1 MLGDSGQ
8 SIRPELSPELE
19 NHVGHELIT
28 TDGTTLLGADDKA
41 GVAEIMAAAA
51 YLVAHPEVPHG
62 TVKIAFNPDE
72 EIGRGVVHFPVES
85 FGAVAAYTVDGSTAG
100 ELQTETFSGAQVRMR
115 IHGRA
120 IHPGWASG
128 ELVNAIKI
136 AGQILAR
143 LPQDSLSPE
152 TTEGREGYVHPV
164 LLEGDSSEVELRFIV
179 RDFDDDRLAE
189 HIAFLSGLADDVC
202 ATEPRCTVEVEH
214 RIQYRNPRAAL
225 ERYPQIGAHLEEAIR
240 RVGLEPKQTAIRGG
254 TDGSAL
260 TEMGLPSANIFTGG
274 HDAHSGLY
282 CPARRSHDSLA
293 TGARGAPGVT
303 QMSGGYSGL
312 VEPLLDR
319 LGRPLETLRISIT
332 DRCNFRCVYCMPKE
346 VFGRDYAFLERREL
360 LTLEELA
367 RVVGIF
373 AGLGVRTV
381 RITGG
386 EPLVRRNVEHLV
398 ELLAAIH
405 TPDGDKLELALT
417 TNGSAL
423 AQKASAL
430 AAAGL
435 SRVTVSLDSLDDA
448 AFRAMN
454 DVDFPVQRVLEGIDA
469 AAAAGLP
476 VKVNAV
482 VKRGANDGDVL
493 ALAEH
498 FRGSG
503 HVLRFIEY
511 MDVGSTNGWRL
522 EDVVS
527 AEEIILRIGERW
539 PLEPVAAER
548 PDATARRW
556 RYVDGAGEVGVVAS
570 VTQPFCG
577 GCSRARLSA
586 EGRLYTCLFAAR
598 GHDLRAPL
606 RLGASDEELT
616 EQLRALW
623 TRRTDRYSE
632 LRTAETASLPKVE
645 MSYIGG

>member
-1 MLGDSGQ
+1 M
-8 SIRPELSPELE
+8 
-19 NHVGHELIT
+19 
-28 TDGTTLLGADDKA
+28 
-41 GVAEIMAAAA
+41 
-51 YLVAHPEVPHG
+51 
-62 TVKIAFNPDE
+62 
-72 EIGRGVVHFPVES
+72 
-85 FGAVAAYTVDGSTAG
+85 
-100 ELQTETFSGAQVRMR
+100 
-115 IHGRA
+115 
-120 IHPGWASG
+120 
-128 ELVNAIKI
+128 
-136 AGQILAR
+136 
-143 LPQDSLSPE
+143 
-152 TTEGREGYVHPV
+152 
-164 LLEGDSSEVELRFIV
+164 
-179 RDFDDDRLAE
+179 
-189 HIAFLSGLADDVC
+189 
-202 ATEPRCTVEVEH
+202 
-214 RIQYRNPRAAL
+214 
-225 ERYPQIGAHLEEAIR
+225 
-240 RVGLEPKQTAIRGG
+240 
-254 TDGSAL
+254 
-260 TEMGLPSANIFTGG
+260 
-274 HDAHSGLY
+274 
-282 CPARRSHDSLA
+282 
-293 TGARGAPGVT
+293 
-303 QMSGGYSGL
+303 
-312 VEPLLDR
+312 EPLVDR
-319 LGRPLETLRISIT
+319 LGRPLETLRMSIT

-367 RVVGIF
+367 RVAGLF

-398 ELLAAIH
+398 ELLAAID
-405 TPDGDKLELALT
+405 TAEGGKLELALT

-423 AQKASAL
+423 AQKAEAL

-435 SRVTVSLDSLDDA
+435 SRVTVSLDSLDDE
-448 AFRAMN
+448 AFRALN

-482 VKRGANDGDVL
+482 VKRGANDHDLL
-493 ALAEH
+493 ALAER
-498 FRGSG
+498 FRGTG

-527 AEEIILRIGERW
+527 AEEIVQRIAGRW

-556 RYVDGAGEVGVVAS
+556 RYLDGAGEIGVVAS

-606 RLGASDEELT
+606 RLGASDEELI
-616 EQLRALW
+616 EQLRAIW

-632 LRTAETASLPKVE
+632 LRTAQTASLPKVE

>member
-1 MLGDSGQ
+1 MQ
-8 SIRPELSPELE
+8 
-19 NHVGHELIT
+19 
-28 TDGTTLLGADDKA
+28 
-41 GVAEIMAAAA
+41 
-51 YLVAHPEVPHG
+51 
-62 TVKIAFNPDE
+62 
-72 EIGRGVVHFPVES
+72 
-85 FGAVAAYTVDGSTAG
+85 
-100 ELQTETFSGAQVRMR
+100 
-115 IHGRA
+115 
-120 IHPGWASG
+120 
-128 ELVNAIKI
+128 
-136 AGQILAR
+136 
-143 LPQDSLSPE
+143 
-152 TTEGREGYVHPV
+152 
-164 LLEGDSSEVELRFIV
+164 
-179 RDFDDDRLAE
+179 
-189 HIAFLSGLADDVC
+189 
-202 ATEPRCTVEVEH
+202 
-214 RIQYRNPRAAL
+214 
-225 ERYPQIGAHLEEAIR
+225 
-240 RVGLEPKQTAIRGG
+240 
-254 TDGSAL
+254 
-260 TEMGLPSANIFTGG
+260 
-274 HDAHSGLY
+274 
-282 CPARRSHDSLA
+282 
-293 TGARGAPGVT
+293 
-303 QMSGGYSGL
+303 
-312 VEPLLDR
+312 PLLDR

-346 VFGRDYAFLERREL
+346 VFGRDHVFLERREL

-367 RVVGIF
+367 RVVRVF
-373 AGLGVRTV
+373 SGLGVRTV

-398 ELLAAIH
+398 ELLAAIE
-405 TPDGDKLELALT
+405 TADGKQLELALT
-417 TNGSAL
+417 TNGSL
-423 AQKASAL
+423 LTQKANAL

-435 SRVTVSLDSLDDA
+435 NRVTVSLDSLDDE

-469 AAAAGLP
+469 ADAAGLP

-482 VKRGANDGDVL
+482 VKRGANDGDIL

-498 FRGSG
+498 FRGSR

-527 AEEIILRIGERW
+527 ADEIVRRISERW

-548 PDATARRW
+548 EDATARRW
-556 RYVDGAGEVGVVAS
+556 RYADGAGEIGVVAS

-616 EQLRALW
+616 EQLRAIW
-623 TRRTDRYSE
+623 ARRTDRYSE